1 MVVTELSQVCSAA
14 GTGRMRGSCMLGAEN
29 PPSAGAGCGLSPA
42 GTIKF
47 SAEPSPLYFCGGR
60 QLHDGIQIHSQH
72 ENIRQSRG
80 PADVL
85 KNSQGSVVIFFPLG
99 LPLEQMTEQEMAV
112 KEAANACAAFP
123 FSQICEYLA
132 YPVSSKQ
139 AMVFQDITGTW

>member
-60 QLHDGIQIHSQH
+60 QLHDGIQIHS
-72 ENIRQSRG
+72 
-80 PADVL
+80 
-85 KNSQGSVVIFFPLG
+85 
-99 LPLEQMTEQEMAV
+99 
-112 KEAANACAAFP
+112 
-123 FSQICEYLA
+123 
-132 YPVSSKQ
+132 
-139 AMVFQDITGTW
+139 